1 MYETEILKNFSSM
14 PVFSLSD
21 VNQIIENRDYAKK
34 FLKRMLL
41 NKKVFK
47 IKKNSYTLHDDS
59 FLVSNFL
66 VKPSYISSISALSY
80 HRLIT
85 QIPNEVF
92 CMTSKNSSKIKFD
105 NLINFF
111 HTNYFFGFKE
121 ERYEDFKILIAE
133 PEKAIID
140 SFFIV
145 PVSIFDE
152 ALENIDAEKMIN
164 YLKKMGKGSIIKR
177 VGYLMEERGIMV
189 YDKLKRFINY
199 KYIPLDP
206 LLKRNGRKNKKW
218 KIIINT
224 KSYPKKFF

>member
-1 MYETEILKNFSSM
+1 
-14 PVFSLSD
+14 
-21 VNQIIENRDYAKK
+21 
-34 FLKRMLL
+34 MLL

-224 KSYPKKFF
+224 K

>member
-224 KSYPKKFF
+224 K